1 MHCDLGAREAAIM
14 KLDHPLVYAYG
25 GLLARLAV
33 RTWLDTLDAQVAY
46 YDPAADPAFPAG
58 TRRIYVF
65 WHEYIL
71 LPFHMRG
78 HCRLAMLLSQH
89 RDAGILNEAAR
100 LGGFGVVRGSTRRGG
115 ASALR
120 QLLDQG
126 ELTHLAI
133 TPDGPRGP
141 RRTLAQGAVY
151 LASKLQMPLVALG
164 IGFDRPWRV
173 KSWDRFAIP
182 RPGSRAR
189 AILSPEIHVPA
200 GLDRAGVEHFRARIE
215 HLLNH
220 LTHEAEE
227 WARRGN
233 RKLGQYAAWP
243 GPVQP
248 LFDAVVPSG
257 GGLPRPGSNRAGR

>member
-1 MHCDLGAREAAIM
+1 M
-14 KLDHPLVYAYG
+14 KLDHPLIHAYG

-33 RTWLDTLDAQVAY
+33 HAWFDTLDAQVAY
-46 YDPAADPAFPAG
+46 YDPAADPASPVG
-58 TRRIYVF
+58 GGRRIYVF
-65 WHEYIL
+65 WHEYLL

-78 HCRLAMLLSQH
+78 GCGLAMLLSQH

-141 RRTLAQGAVY
+141 RRSLAQGAVY

-164 IGFDRPWRV
+164 MGFDRPWRV
-173 KSWDRFAIP
+173 NSWDRFAIP

-189 AILSPEIHVPA
+189 AILSPEIRVPCE
-200 GLDRAGVEHFRARIE
+200 LDRAGLEHFRRRIE
-215 HLLNH
+215 SLLND
-220 LTHEAEE
+220 LTCEAEA
-227 WARRGN
+227 WAASGE

-243 GPVQP
+243 GPIQP
-248 LFDAVVPSG
+248 YRMRWFRPAVVCPSR
-257 GGLPRPGSNRAGR
+257 PRPESGADAA